1 MSDPILTREQF
12 DYAVAQAPKGL
23 SREQFDD
30 YLAKETARIHAG
42 DKYGGQATLGQDVL
56 EHKGVD
62 TTKPPSPTMQALQH
76 LAHPETASDFASL
89 LIPEVPSVG
98 RLAGEAQRL
107 IPSPATTRA
116 AARIGGKVL
125 NGVGTAI
132 DIIPG
137 SKLGGTAD
145 VVRNAGAAATRFGE
159 SPLPN
164 VLQGGEQF
172 TPGNIPPRMSP
183 EAAALPATPL
193 ADIRPAAPSPILHGS
208 EMNEPGAIPQRL
220 SPAAQ
225 PPARVPFRI
234 APSES
239 AVVQGSEMFKPGVI
253 PPRAVEAF
261 GHNINPEPLQFGEHA
276 EIMRNDY
283 GPGALSS
290 STAPHIQI
298 EPSEALSGLSNSPEV
313 LSDLEKRMMK
323 RPPSSPS
330 APIKEPV
337 SAQAPEPVLKK
348 TKSSS
353 ARGNTHSPNDL
364 RVRVKLARLHPEWTA
379 DELDAGVM
387 AERVGRNA
395 QYRLGGQG

>member
-239 AVVQGSEMFKPGVI
+239 AVVQGSEMFKPGNI
-253 PPRAVEAF
+253 PPRAAEAF
-261 GHNINPEPLQFGEHA
+261 GHDINPEPLQFGEHA

-283 GPGALSS
+283 GVGPAAPPIHVEGPAAAELAAEPAAVRPSQSPVQGAAPVSRFRHSPPSATPGYSV
-290 STAPHIQI
+290 
-298 EPSEALSGLSNSPEV
+298 EDV
-313 LSDLEKRMMK
+313 LSVGGNPSLNYTKADPAILKKMTDARASRQGIHIADAELTNLEKQML
-323 RPPSSPS
+323 
-330 APIKEPV
+330 
-337 SAQAPEPVLKK
+337 Q
-348 TKSSS
+348 
-353 ARGNTHSPNDL
+353 
-364 RVRVKLARLHPEWTA
+364 
-379 DELDAGVM
+379 
-387 AERVGRNA
+387 
-395 QYRLGGQG
+395 Q